1 MPRAGT
7 STTTRTTKAKQ
18 PVRRTSAARSRSKD
32 AIALLQEDHKR
43 VQKMFKQFEK
53 MDHQEDT
60 EEMRTL
66 VDTVCQE
73 LEMHTTLEEELFY
86 PAMREAIG
94 EEQMELMEEAE
105 IEHDTAKQ
113 LIEALR
119 SLEPGDA
126 KYAATFTVL
135 GEYVKHHIEE
145 EESEMFKQAKKAK
158 LDVEAL
164 GEEMKNRRSSMMAGE
179 EESDDESGSAR
190 KATHGRLMQGEDEE
204 DMETAS
210 PRRRSR

>member
-7 STTTRTTKAKQ
+7 STTNRTAKSAQ
-18 PVRRTSAARSRSKD
+18 TTTSRASASRGRSKD
-32 AIALLQEDHKR
+32 AFALLQEDHKR

-53 MDHQEDT
+53 LDHQEDT
-60 EEMRTL
+60 EEMRAL
-66 VDTVCQE
+66 VDTACQE
-73 LEMHTTLEEELFY
+73 LEMHAALEEEVFY
-86 PAMREAIG
+86 PALREAIG

-113 LIEALR
+113 LIASLR
-119 SLEPGDA
+119 EMQPGDP

-135 GEYVKHHIEE
+135 GEYVKHHVEE

-158 LDVEAL
+158 LDVQAL
-164 GEEMKNRRSSMMAGE
+164 GEELKTRRNSMMAGG
-179 EESDDESGSAR
+179 EESEDENGPALGG
-190 KATHGRLMQGEDEE
+190 KAMEIEDEE
-204 DMETAS
+204 DMERAS